1 MSIKSLLQIIIFLII
16 ILLILGIYILYFD
29 SGSLKNQLIIGKNL
43 DKITKKSSNE
53 ELLED
58 VVTSKNEKNLNKT
71 IDIDNKVQLANK
83 ENQEIHLT
91 KNLKKKE
98 LNLKENSK
106 EDIKNLTKEIE
117 YTTSNEEGDKFKI
130 TAKYGKTNNENS
142 NILDLE
148 DVDGIIS
155 STKRSEVFIT
165 SDYAKYN
172 YNNQNSRFYNNVK
185 IKYDDKI
192 ITCDTLDLQTNN
204 NLAIAYNNVKIE
216 DGKSIMKA
224 QNVILNLIN
233 KNIKI
238 NSKDK
243 IKIFTN

>member
-58 VVTSKNEKNLNKT
+58 VVTSKNEKDLNKT

>member
-1 MSIKSLLQIIIFLII
+1 M
-16 ILLILGIYILYFD
+16 
-29 SGSLKNQLIIGKNL
+29 
-43 DKITKKSSNE
+43 
-53 ELLED
+53 
-58 VVTSKNEKNLNKT
+58 
-71 IDIDNKVQLANK
+71 
-83 ENQEIHLT
+83 
-91 KNLKKKE
+91 
-98 LNLKENSK
+98 KENSK

>member
-1 MSIKSLLQIIIFLII
+1 MSIKSLLQIILFLII
-16 ILLILGIYILYFD
+16 ILIISGIYIIYFD
-29 SGSLKNQLIIGKNL
+29 TGSLKNQLIIGKTL

-58 VVTSKNEKNLNKT
+58 IFTSKNEKKITKT
-71 IDIDNKVQLANK
+71 LDIDNKEQLANK
-83 ENQEIHLT
+83 ENHEI
-91 KNLKKKE
+91 NLKKNLEKKK

-117 YTTSNEEGDKFKI
+117 YITSNEKGDTFKI

-148 DVDGIIS
+148 NVDCIIS
-155 STKRSEVFIT
+155 LIKRSEVIIS

-172 YNNQNSRFYNNVK
+172 YNNQNSRFYNNVR

-204 NLAIAYNNVKIE
+204 NLAIAYNNVKVE

-243 IKIFTN
+243 IQIFTN

>member
-29 SGSLKNQLIIGKNL
+29 SESLKNQLIIGKNL

-58 VVTSKNEKNLNKT
+58 VVTSKNEKDLNKT

-83 ENQEIHLT
+83 ENQEIDLT

-98 LNLKENSK
+98 LNLKGNSK

-224 QNVILNLIN
+224 QIVTMDTIT
-233 KNIKI
+233 KDIKI
-238 NSKDK
+238 NSNKK
-243 IKIFTN
+243 VEIFTN

>member
-1 MSIKSLLQIIIFLII
+1 MSIKSLLQIILFLII
-16 ILLILGIYILYFD
+16 ILIISGIYIIYFD
-29 SGSLKNQLIIGKNL
+29 TGSLKNQLIIGKTL

-58 VVTSKNEKNLNKT
+58 IFTSKNEKNITKT
-71 IDIDNKVQLANK
+71 LDIDNKEQLANK
-83 ENQEIHLT
+83 ENHE
-91 KNLKKKE
+91 KKE

-117 YTTSNEEGDKFKI
+117 YITSNEKGDTFKI

-148 DVDGIIS
+148 NVDGIIS
-155 STKRSEVFIT
+155 LIKRSEVFIT

-172 YNNQNSRFYNNVK
+172 YNNQNSRFYNNVR

-204 NLAIAYNNVKIE
+204 NLAIAYNNVKVE

-243 IKIFTN
+243 IQIFTN

>member
-29 SGSLKNQLIIGKNL
+29 SESLKNQLIIGKNL

-204 NLAIAYNNVKIE
+204 NLAIAYNNVKVE

-243 IKIFTN
+243 IQIFTD

>member
-1 MSIKSLLQIIIFLII
+1 MSIKSLLQIILFLII
-16 ILLILGIYILYFD
+16 ILIISGIYVIYFD
-29 SGSLKNQLIIGKNL
+29 TKFLKNQLIIGKTL

-58 VVTSKNEKNLNKT
+58 IFTSKNEKNITKT
-71 IDIDNKVQLANK
+71 LEIDNKEQLANK
-83 ENQEIHLT
+83 ENHE
-91 KNLKKKE
+91 KKE

-117 YTTSNEEGDKFKI
+117 YTTSNEKGDTFKI

-148 DVDGIIS
+148 NVDGIIS
-155 STKRSEVFIT
+155 LIKRSEVFIT

-172 YNNQNSRFYNNVK
+172 YNNQNSRFYNNVR

-204 NLAIAYNNVKIE
+204 NLAIAYNNVKVE

-243 IKIFTN
+243 IQIFTN

>member
-1 MSIKSLLQIIIFLII
+1 MSIKSLLQIILFLII
-16 ILLILGIYILYFD
+16 ILIISGIYIIYFD
-29 SGSLKNQLIIGKNL
+29 TGYLKNQLVIGKTL
-43 DKITKKSSNE
+43 DKITKKTSNE

-58 VVTSKNEKNLNKT
+58 IFTSKNQKNTTKT
-71 IDIDNKVQLANK
+71 LDFDNKEQLVNK
-83 ENQEIHLT
+83 ENLKIDLK
-91 KNLKKKE
+91 KNPEKKE
-98 LNLKENSK
+98 LNLKGNSK
-106 EDIKNLTKEIE
+106 KDIKNLTKEIE
-117 YTTSNEEGDKFKI
+117 YTTSNEKGDTFKI

-148 DVDGIIS
+148 NVDGIIS
-155 STKRSEVFIT
+155 LIKRSEVFIT

-172 YNNQNSRFYNNVK
+172 YNNQNSRYYNNVR

-204 NLAIAYNNVKIE
+204 NLAIAYNNVKVE

-243 IKIFTN
+243 IQIFTD

>member
-83 ENQEIHLT
+83 ENQEIDLT

>member
-58 VVTSKNEKNLNKT
+58 VVTSKNEKDLNKT

-83 ENQEIHLT
+83 ENQEIDLT

>member
-1 MSIKSLLQIIIFLII
+1 MSIKSLLQIILFLII
-16 ILLILGIYILYFD
+16 ILIISGIYIIYFD
-29 SGSLKNQLIIGKNL
+29 TGFLKNQLIIGKTL

-58 VVTSKNEKNLNKT
+58 IFTSKNEKNITKT
-71 IDIDNKVQLANK
+71 LDIDNKEQLVNK
-83 ENQEIHLT
+83 ENLKIDLK
-91 KNLKKKE
+91 KNPEKKE
-98 LNLKENSK
+98 LNLKGNSK
-106 EDIKNLTKEIE
+106 KDIKNLTKEIE
-117 YTTSNEEGDKFKI
+117 YTTSNEKGDTFKI

-148 DVDGIIS
+148 NVDGIIS
-155 STKRSEVFIT
+155 LIKRSEVIIS

-172 YNNQNSRFYNNVK
+172 YNNQNSRFYNNVR

-204 NLAIAYNNVKIE
+204 NLAIAYNNVKVE

-243 IKIFTN
+243 IQIFTN

>member
-29 SGSLKNQLIIGKNL
+29 SESLKNQLIIGKNL

-58 VVTSKNEKNLNKT
+58 VVTSKNEKDLNKT

-83 ENQEIHLT
+83 ENQEIDLT

-98 LNLKENSK
+98 LNLKGNSK

>member
-29 SGSLKNQLIIGKNL
+29 SESLKNQLIIGKNL

-58 VVTSKNEKNLNKT
+58 VVTSKNEKDLNKT

-83 ENQEIHLT
+83 ENQEIDLT

-172 YNNQNSRFYNNVK
+172 YNNQNSRFYKNVR

-204 NLAIAYNNVKIE
+204 NLAIAYNNVKLE

-243 IKIFTN
+243 IQIFTN

>member
-1 MSIKSLLQIIIFLII
+1 MSIKSLLQIILFLII
-16 ILLILGIYILYFD
+16 ILIISGIYIIYFD
-29 SGSLKNQLIIGKNL
+29 TGFLKNQLIIGKTL

-58 VVTSKNEKNLNKT
+58 IFTSKNEKNITKT
-71 IDIDNKVQLANK
+71 LDIDNKEQLANK
-83 ENQEIHLT
+83 ENHE
-91 KNLKKKE
+91 KKE

-117 YTTSNEEGDKFKI
+117 YITSNEKGDTFKI

-148 DVDGIIS
+148 NVDGIIS
-155 STKRSEVFIT
+155 LIKRSEVFIT

-204 NLAIAYNNVKIE
+204 NLAIAYNNVKVE

-243 IKIFTN
+243 IQIFTN

>member
-29 SGSLKNQLIIGKNL
+29 SESLKNQLIIGKNL

-83 ENQEIHLT
+83 ENQEIDLT

-98 LNLKENSK
+98 LNLKGNSK

>member
-29 SGSLKNQLIIGKNL
+29 SESLKNQLIIGKNL

-83 ENQEIHLT
+83 ENQEIDLT

>member
-1 MSIKSLLQIIIFLII
+1 MSIKSLLQIILFLII
-16 ILLILGIYILYFD
+16 ILIISGIYIIYFD
-29 SGSLKNQLIIGKNL
+29 TGSLKNQLIIGKTL

-58 VVTSKNEKNLNKT
+58 IFTSKNEKKITKT
-71 IDIDNKVQLANK
+71 LDIDNKEQLANK
-83 ENQEIHLT
+83 ENHEI
-91 KNLKKKE
+91 NLKKILKKK

-117 YTTSNEEGDKFKI
+117 YTTSNEKGDTFKI

-148 DVDGIIS
+148 NVDGIIS
-155 STKRSEVFIT
+155 LIKRSEVFIT

-172 YNNQNSRFYNNVK
+172 YNNQNSRFYNNVR

-204 NLAIAYNNVKIE
+204 NLAIAYNNVKVE

-243 IKIFTN
+243 IQIFTN

>member
-29 SGSLKNQLIIGKNL
+29 SESLKNQLIIGKNL

-58 VVTSKNEKNLNKT
+58 VVTSKNEKDLNKT

-83 ENQEIHLT
+83 ENQEIDLT

>member
-1 MSIKSLLQIIIFLII
+1 MSIKSLLQIILFLII
-16 ILLILGIYILYFD
+16 ILIISGIYIIYFD
-29 SGSLKNQLIIGKNL
+29 TGFLKNQLIIGKTL

-58 VVTSKNEKNLNKT
+58 IFTSKNEKNITKT
-71 IDIDNKVQLANK
+71 LEIDNKEQLANK
-83 ENQEIHLT
+83 ENQEI
-91 KNLKKKE
+91 NLKKNLEKKE
-98 LNLKENSK
+98 FNLKENSK
-106 EDIKNLTKEIE
+106 DDIKNLTKEIE
-117 YTTSNEEGDKFKI
+117 YTTSNEKGDTFKI

-148 DVDGIIS
+148 NVDGIIS
-155 STKRSEVFIT
+155 LIKRSEVIIS

-172 YNNQNSRFYNNVK
+172 YNNQNSRFYNNVR

-204 NLAIAYNNVKIE
+204 NLAIAYNNVKVE

-243 IKIFTN
+243 IQIFTN

>member
-83 ENQEIHLT
+83 ENQEIDLT

-98 LNLKENSK
+98 LNFKENSK